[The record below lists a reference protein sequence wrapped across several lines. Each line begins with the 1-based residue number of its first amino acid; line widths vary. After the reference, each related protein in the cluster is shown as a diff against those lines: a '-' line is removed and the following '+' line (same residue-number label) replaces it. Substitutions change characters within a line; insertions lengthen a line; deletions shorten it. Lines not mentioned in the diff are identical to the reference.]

1 MVSSETTGTGARG
14 ACARDGI
21 VPVKGSPA
29 SGGKGAGR
37 GRGSL
42 EGVAR
47 GTATSST
54 KASGGKTRPGTCAER
69 SQGVDEEGTK
79 QVAAEDPK
87 FVEAVERDILDRRL
101 SIQWTDIASLEDA
114 KRLLQEAVVLPLLMP
129 EVYTG
134 IREPWKGVLL
144 FGPPGTGKT
153 MLAKAVASQAQ
164 TTFFNVSA
172 ATVISKFHGDSEK
185 LVRALFAVAR
195 QRAPSTVFFDEIDA
209 IMMARG
215 VASEHEASRR
225 VKGELL
231 SQMDGIGRA
240 AGGEGKLVMV
250 LATTNTPWDLDDA
263 LLRRLE
269 KRIYIPLPD
278 RAARE
283 ELLRLNL
290 SSVETE
296 ASADLGVLADRT
308 AGYSGADLHV
318 VCREASMAPMR
329 RLTAKLPPE
338 AIVRMKREG
347 SLDLKVTVDDLVAA
361 CASTAATVPAE
372 SVAQYEAWSK
382 KFSSV

>member
-1 MVSSETTGTGARG
+1 VSNLWEL
-14 ACARDGI
+14 
-21 VPVKGSPA
+21 SPRMP
-29 SGGKGAGR
+29 GR
-37 GRGSL
+37 
-42 EGVAR
+42 A
-47 GTATSST
+47 
-54 KASGGKTRPGTCAER
+54 
-69 SQGVDEEGTK
+69 
-79 QVAAEDPK
+79 
-87 FVEAVERDILDRRL
+87 
-101 SIQWTDIASLEDA
+101 
-114 KRLLQEAVVLPLLMP
+114 
-129 EVYTG
+129 
-134 IREPWKGVLL
+134 
-144 FGPPGTGKT
+144 
-153 MLAKAVASQAQ
+153 
-164 TTFFNVSA
+164 
-172 ATVISKFHGDSEK
+172 GDSEK